1 MYCKCPH
8 HSLQCAWKLQ
18 KCIEKNIEEK
28 SVCYCME
35 HNAELLGAK
44 LPGKFPVTEI
54 YDSEK
59 DMENPTGSIFCSHGA
74 GFYVPWNEVKDY
86 MHVKTE
92 YSKQEEKKIHVSIS
106 KEKTSFKGEDEELE
120 ANL

>member
-1 MYCKCPH
+1 MEKMYCKCPH
-8 HSLQCAWKLQ
+8 ILCSVHGNCR

-59 DMENPTGSIFCSHGA
+59 EYVSALCGA
-74 GFYVPWNEVKDY
+74 GEGDSGKETRCTSLFSRWNDSCE
-86 MHVKTE
+86 
-92 YSKQEEKKIHVSIS
+92 
-106 KEKTSFKGEDEELE
+106 
-120 ANL
+120 NL

>member
-1 MYCKCPH
+1 MEKMYCKCPH
-8 HSLQCAWKLQ
+8 ILCSVHGNCR

-59 DMENPTGSIFCSHGA
+59 DMSRRCAEL
-74 GFYVPWNEVKDY
+74 VKE
-86 MHVKTE
+86 TL
-92 YSKQEEKKIHVSIS
+92 EKKP
-106 KEKTSFKGEDEELE
+106 DAL
-120 ANL
+120 L